1 MFKVEVPVKKRVERC
16 FNSTFYLILI
26 LPVFFIILTLADAQ
40 EKSRF
45 SLSAH
50 VSKSGILTPSNTLL
64 EIPFT
69 VGSNEK
75 IIFEV
80 ITAVSDLQINIQN
93 PDGQTITP
101 ENVESFNGEFV
112 QYTLDDEPSFL
123 PSPFLT
129 PGTHYVFILKNP
141 VVGVHIIKIE
151 GSAFQGSQ
159 ELVIVTAISDSQ
171 IGTALLTQDVDNAI
185 NNDIVMTALVFE
197 GEQPVKGASI
207 EVKVVDSDVDS
218 SFVPKTITLLDNGA
232 ERDFASNDGIYTGV
246 LKISQSG
253 EFLAR
258 AVITGITSDGND
270 FERRSSTRFFV
281 RNPLASF
288 TGAFFDTGID
298 DNNNGLIDKIL
309 ITPRV
314 DVIEDGTYDLS
325 VVIEATN
332 GNSVYS
338 HTLSDL
344 FSGIND
350 VDVAFGLE
358 DLKILGINGP
368 YFIKRFSIENLSG
381 DRPVLADEIFDVG
394 QTKAF
399 EIEDFG
405 SGDPTPTATPTPDE
419 GISTVEDFKI
429 VFEETLRL
437 HKSAINNIPKG
448 FAKFRSNYSETIG
461 LLTEGMELVTILH
474 AGLVRL
480 NDTRQISDNAFG
492 IISDILE
499 CLGETD
505 SRSISAFGE
514 GVKLIG
520 SEIVLKNI
528 VNSLSTGDVFN
539 CVDTGDC
546 SDNLIDTIVVCQR
559 IGLVTE
565 PSPVITPTP
574 TLFPTP
580 TLIPTPII
588 TPTPTALQSPSPSF
602 TPSPTPTSTPILA
615 PTPTPTE
622 PDVIVPTHKDGL
634 TIVNGH
640 KFNANTGT
648 LNITGSIANSGTLQ
662 LSTGLINIGGNWT
675 NSGVFI
681 AGTGNVTINS
691 STQSQSVITG
701 GTSSGFN
708 TLVITNSHASGVVFN
723 DTLHCKILDAA
734 PGVKKL
740 SFANIGI
747 HTILTDFNVNGS
759 KGNLISVAP
768 LDQGKSWN
776 LDAPSTSVN
785 FLNVSGS
792 HEADGKLITAF
803 DSIDSGNNKNWEFV
817 GTGRVSLSTK

>member
-1 MFKVEVPVKKRVERC
+1 MI
-16 FNSTFYLILI
+16 STFA
-26 LPVFFIILTLADAQ
+26 VAQ
-40 EKSRF
+40 EKSLF
-45 SLSAH
+45 SLSTQ
-50 VSKSGILTPSNTLL
+50 VTKPGILTPSSTML
-64 EIPFT
+64 EIPFI
-69 VGSNEK
+69 VESSEK

-80 ITAVSDLQINIQN
+80 ITAVPDLQISIQN
-93 PDGQTITP
+93 PNDQIITP
-101 ENVESFNGEFV
+101 ENEESFNGVFA
-112 QYTLDDEPSFL
+112 QYAFDDKSFFI

-129 PGTHYVFILKNP
+129 PGTHYVFILESP
-141 VVGVHIIKIE
+141 AVGEHIIKIDA
-151 GSAFQGSQ
+151 STFQGGQ
-159 ELVIVTAISDSQ
+159 ELVIVTAISESQ
-171 IGTALLTQDVDNAI
+171 IATALLTYEVDNTI
-185 NNDIVMTALVFE
+185 NGDIVMTALVFE
-197 GEQPVKGASI
+197 GEQPVKDANI

-218 SFVPKTITLLDNGA
+218 SFVPITITLLDNGA

-246 LKISQSG
+246 FMIAQQG
-253 EFLAR
+253 EFMAR
-258 AVITGITSDGND
+258 AVITGKTLGGHD
-270 FERRSSTRFFV
+270 FERTSSTQFFV
-281 RNPLASF
+281 GTTLASF

-325 VVIEATN
+325 VIIEATN

-344 FSGIND
+344 LSGIND
-350 VDVAFGLE
+350 VDVAFELE
-358 DLKILGINGP
+358 DLRILGINGP

-381 DRPVLADEIFDVG
+381 DRPVLVDEIFDVG

-405 SGDPTPTATPTPDE
+405 SGDPTPTATPTPGD

-429 VFEETLRL
+429 VFEEMLRL

-448 FAKFRSNYSETIG
+448 FAKFRNNYSKTIS
-461 LLTEGMELVTILH
+461 LLTEGMELITILQT
-474 AGLVRL
+474 GLVRL
-480 NDTRQISDNAFG
+480 NDTRQIPDNAFE
-492 IISDILE
+492 IISDIQE

-505 SRSISAFGE
+505 SRSISAFDE
-514 GVKLIG
+514 GVKLIR
-520 SEIVLKNI
+520 SEIVIKNI
-528 VNSLSTGDVFN
+528 VNSLATEDVFE

-546 SDNLIDTIVVCQR
+546 SDNLIDTVVVCKR
-559 IGLVTE
+559 IGLVAE
-565 PSPVITPTP
+565 PSPLITPTP

-588 TPTPTALQSPSPSF
+588 TPTPTPLQSPIPSS
-602 TPSPTPTSTPILA
+602 TPMPTPTLIPTPTLD

-622 PDVIVPTHKDGL
+622 PGVVVPPQKDGL
-634 TIVNGH
+634 IIANGH
-640 KFNANTGT
+640 KFDANTGT
-648 LNITGSIANSGTLQ
+648 LNITGGITNSGTLQ
-662 LSTGLINIGGNWT
+662 LSSGLINIGGNWT

-681 AGTGNVTINS
+681 AGTSNVTINS

-701 GTSSGFN
+701 GASSGFN

-723 DTLHCKILDAA
+723 DTLHCKILDAV

-740 SFANIGI
+740 LFANIGI
-747 HTILTDFNVNGS
+747 HSILTDFNVNGS
-759 KGNLISVAP
+759 KGNLISIAP
-768 LDQGKSWN
+768 FNPGRSWN

-803 DSIDSGNNKNWEFV
+803 DSIDSGNNRNWEFV
-817 GTGRVSLSTK
+817 GAGGVSINIK